1 MAQQLGLEGG
11 DARVANS
18 HLRDLRKFLKSKA
31 KREEYTGPRI
41 VSYPANP
48 EELKGMLGE
57 ELYMQWHETAYAS
70 EAPLGDSCVSPMA
83 PMIPLRTTNRALQAG
98 HRGACTGDDRG
109 GAGDG
114 SDADASSVHAGLA
127 ATAISRARA
136 ARPSD
141 PQEPVC
147 WPICFDGAAI
157 PSSTKPA
164 STKPARFATSGAPAC
179 SDPFAASAIYV
190 GAGASRGLQQC
201 PEEQRAE

>member
-1 MAQQLGLEGG
+1 M
-11 DARVANS
+11 ANS
-18 HLRDLRKFLKSKA
+18 HLRDLWKFLKSKA
-31 KREEYTGPRI
+31 KREESSGPRI
-41 VSYPANP
+41 VRYPANP

-83 PMIPLRTTNRALQAG
+83 PMIPLRTTNRAL
-98 HRGACTGDDRG
+98 R
-109 GAGDG
+109 AGDTAAPAQATTVAAPAM
-114 SDADASSVHAGLA
+114 DPMQMLLRFMQGLQQQ
-127 ATAISRARA
+127 
-136 ARPSD
+136 PSQEPAPD